1 MITFQMRSLWVI
13 LAFIVCAYSAVI
25 VGCSSGFTN
34 IAPSPPKHYQTL
46 GHVSG
51 EATGSLGIVEPP
63 YYIIPMGLN
72 DRIERA
78 YDNALKSAPGATSLI
93 NVTYKESWY
102 WWVIGTARKVTVS
115 GEAIKE
121 IPE

>member
-13 LAFIVCAYSAVI
+13 LEFIVCAYSAVI

-34 IAPSPPKHYQTL
+34 IAPSPPKHYQSL
-46 GHVSG
+46 GYVSG
-51 EATGSLGIVEPP
+51 EATGSLGIWHPAFNF
-63 YYIIPMGLN
+63 IPMGLN

-78 YDNALKSAPGATSLI
+78 YDNALKSASGATSLI
-93 NVTYKESWY
+93 NVTYEESWY
-102 WWVIGTARKVTVS
+102 WWLIGTARMVTVS

-121 IPE
+121 MPE